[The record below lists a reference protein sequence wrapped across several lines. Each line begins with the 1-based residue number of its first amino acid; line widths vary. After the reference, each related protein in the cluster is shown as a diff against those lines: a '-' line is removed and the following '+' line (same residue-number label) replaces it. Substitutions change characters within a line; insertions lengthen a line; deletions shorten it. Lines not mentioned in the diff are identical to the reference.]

1 MTTTLRPACG
11 GARARV
17 LQTTGTRNDT
27 KRIDEMKTRRL
38 TKGISQKD
46 VARII
51 GEEQAGCER
60 EKDKPRRYVP
70 PGRPALAVA
79 ERAEVYSL
87 RIPAARIGEL
97 KAVAAKKNKKPAAL
111 ARDW

>member
-1 MTTTLRPACG
+1 
-11 GARARV
+11 
-17 LQTTGTRNDT
+17 
-27 KRIDEMKTRRL
+27 MKTRRL
-38 TKGISQKD
+38 TKGSSQKD

-51 GEEQAGCER
+51 GEEQARFER
-60 EKDKPRRYVP
+60 EKDKPRRYVR

-111 ARDW
+111 ARDWVLERLDGEVKKKPKAIAGSRRRVAKG